1 MDNTNHPEFAVIAV
15 FMFMLSS
22 VISFLSLRSENR
34 KSQRFEKIADIIF
47 LPGLFSLFVISMFVT
62 FNIMK

>member
-1 MDNTNHPEFAVIAV
+1 MDNTNHPEFTAIAI

-22 VISFLSLRSENR
+22 VLSFLSLRSENR
-34 KSQRFEKIADIIF
+34 KANVLKR
-47 LPGLFSLFVISMFVT
+47 LPTLFFYPAFFSLFLITMFVT